1 MHEGAPEFWAFSL
14 RTSDPA
20 VAHRRGARL
29 VSAIVDLEAQVKHER
44 LGQPNADAGRIVRE
58 LVRKEAA
65 RIIADAD
72 APSSDPERLIRALHD
87 ELRSLRN
94 EIRQRSF
101 TQVEARVEGAADT
114 LGVTVANP
122 TPPTLARS
130 ATSALAKLRQAELDV
145 HELGEDPRIAVAE
158 TLRQHGVATR
168 LDGEVAPLI
177 RLSDGVR
184 AACEHATPEMRKKTE
199 TTGRL
204 VAEFLGD
211 VPLEDLEGQL
221 PDLMRTLSRLPKTH
235 GKAHGKNRFRS
246 DGVVKSKLDEIREA
260 DERDQHVLDELAADP
275 ELSEADRRARVF
287 DRLVPRVTVTN
298 LKRHLDGIHRIL
310 RAAEKELG
318 YTGKTKIMTYR
329 TLDRL
334 VARDTE
340 ERQKENPIYLRV
352 TDPKVRD
359 RWDDA
364 HLKTLLTSPL
374 YRGSLKGRRAMP
386 GKVLS
391 RDAIYWVPLILL
403 TMGTRVT
410 EVLQLRRRDLV
421 LKNGVHCLRL
431 CWDVD
436 QHGKTEDAT
445 RIVPISQML
454 IDLGFLD
461 WIMRLGRSDAYLF
474 PEIVNAKPSDPGSIF
489 GKRIGTVLTRLG
501 IDDSSQDFYALRK
514 TFSSAL
520 WAAGV
525 SEDNVQKIIGH
536 VSHTTVGKHY
546 IYRDMARLKQLL
558 DSADFG
564 LRIIQSRVRKHPVIA
579 DCTLVPETIARV
591 EVILDGQGNLC
602 ACRIRRAKD
611 DAQLLALRIGTA
623 DRSSLRDW
631 CDVEVTDH
639 RTGAARL
646 WRLSQDHHFMI
657 TGSPEMKSAFE
668 HVLAAGA
675 HSGVPRRIPE

>member
-1 MHEGAPEFWAFSL
+1 M
-14 RTSDPA
+14 
-20 VAHRRGARL
+20 
-29 VSAIVDLEAQVKHER
+29 
-44 LGQPNADAGRIVRE
+44 
-58 LVRKEAA
+58 RKEAA

-72 APSSDPERLIRALHD
+72 APSPDPECPIRALHD
-87 ELRSLRN
+87 GLQSPRD

-101 TQVEARVEGAADT
+101 TQVEARGEGAADT
-114 LGVTVANP
+114 LGVPVAGP
-122 TPPTLARS
+122 TPLALARS
-130 ATSALAKLRQAELDV
+130 ATSALVKLREAELEV

-158 TLRQHGVATR
+158 TLRRHGVATKPN
-168 LDGEVAPLI
+168 GEVAPLI

-211 VPLEDLEGQL
+211 VPLDDLEGQL
-221 PDLMRTLSRLPKTH
+221 PDLMRTLSRLPKAH
-235 GKAHGKNRFRS
+235 GKAHGKNRFTS
-246 DGVVKSKLDEIREA
+246 DGGAIKSKLDEIREA
-260 DERDQHVLDELAADP
+260 DERDQHVFDELAADP
-275 ELSEADRRARVF
+275 DLSEADRRARVN
-287 DRLVPRVTVTN
+287 DLLVPRVTVTN

-310 RAAEKELG
+310 RAAERELG
-318 YTGKTKIMTYR
+318 YTGKTKIMGYR

-340 ERQKENPIYLRV
+340 ERQKENPVLLRA
-352 TDPKVRD
+352 TQPKERD

-374 YRGSLKGRRAMP
+374 YRGSLRGRRAMP
-386 GKVLS
+386 GKFLA
-391 RDAIYWVPLILL
+391 RDALYWVPLVLL

-431 CWDVD
+431 CWDAD
-436 QHGKTEDAT
+436 QRGKTQDAT

-489 GKRIGTVLTRLG
+489 GGRIRTVLIGLG
-501 IDDSSQDFYALRK
+501 IDDTSQDFYALRK

-536 VSHTTVGKHY
+536 VSHTTVGEHY

-564 LRIIQSRVRKHPVIA
+564 LRIMQSRVRKHSVIA
-579 DCTLVPETIARV
+579 DCTLMPETIARV
-591 EVILDGQGNLC
+591 EVILDGQGNLG

-631 CDVEVTDH
+631 SDVDVMDD
-639 RTGAARL
+639 RTAAARL
-646 WRLSQDHHFMI
+646 WHLSQNHHIMV
-657 TGSPEMKSAFE
+657 TGSPEMRSELMWWMPPPLEPAGVE
-668 HVLAAGA
+668 YVRTVL
-675 HSGVPRRIPE
+675 